1 MTTKFT
7 KNILFIVG
15 ISLISLLF
23 TSCEKE
29 DKYID
34 WKVLNEKWLEKHKND
49 PGFTVTESGLCYKII
64 RKGNPNDRKANST
77 SYINV
82 NYEGKLITDSIFD
95 QSEQYQN
102 YLTNMIDGWKEGI
115 VKMHTGDI
123 FEFYIPWSLGYGADG
138 SGTSIPPYSTLIF
151 KVELVNSV
159 Y

>member
-34 WKVLNEKWLEKHKND
+34 WKVLNEKWLEKHKSD
-49 PGFTVTESGLCYKII
+49 PGFNVTESGLCYKVI
-64 RKGNPNDRKANST
+64 RLGNPNDRKANST

-82 NYEGKLITDSIFD
+82 NYETIVILC
-95 QSEQYQN
+95 N
-102 YLTNMIDGWKEGI
+102 WVDG
-115 VKMHTGDI
+115 
-123 FEFYIPWSLGYGADG
+123 L
-138 SGTSIPPYSTLIF
+138 
-151 KVELVNSV
+151 NSAKKSQQIE
-159 Y
+159 